1 MRRDEEFERLAVKE
15 GILRVLKLR
24 KEIGGLFRVQMTKT
38 TVMKV
43 RYPKLLKSLPL
54 VIHKQ
59 NRQYSFKSYLA
70 DFFFRGARL

>member
-1 MRRDEEFERLAVKE
+1 VRRDEEFERLAAEE
-15 GILRVLKLR
+15 GILRVLKLC
-24 KEIGGLFRVQMTKT
+24 KEIGGLFRVKMTKT

-59 NRQYSFKSYLA
+59 KLQHSSKSSRTNSTL
-70 DFFFRGARL
+70 